1 MERRRFETLLV
12 VVRIVLDAVAI
23 NAAFV
28 LAWWIRFASG
38 WLEAPLGQQPLEP
51 YLRALIVITL
61 VWLLVFRAC
70 DMYRREAPRSAPDEF
85 YRVLIAATL
94 TMLGLMAMSFLYR
107 GHEFSR
113 LTILIAWVLSVLLA
127 AGLRGGLNAWVRH
140 YQKSRARRRRVAVIS
155 LPHAWSP
162 PGGEETESWADEVE
176 VVALVEVDAAEP
188 SGQLPDQVAEVVRLV
203 ETQAIEEVIVSR
215 AALPQAQLL
224 SLLQTCERHGVE
236 LGLLPDAVDVMI
248 RRGLPTEVAGRP
260 VVKLRESPLSGWNA
274 FVKRLMD
281 IFFSVI
287 GLILFAPLMLVI
299 TVLIRLSS
307 PGPAIYKQERMSLNG
322 QTFTLYKFRTMRPDA
337 EAETGPVW
345 TKPGDPRITP
355 LGHWLRRTS
364 FDELPQL
371 FNVLLGHMSLVGPR
385 PERPYFVNQ
394 FQQEVPRY
402 MDRHQVK
409 AGITGWAQI
418 NGQRGGESS
427 IEERTRYDLF
437 YVENWSLLFDFQIL
451 VKTIFEVL
459 FHKGAR

>member
-12 VVRIVLDAVAI
+12 VVRIILDVAAI

-38 WLEAPLGQQPLEP
+38 WLEVPLGQQPLEP

-61 VWLLVFRAC
+61 VWLLVFRSC
-70 DMYRREAPRSAPDEF
+70 DMYRRAEPRPAPDEF
-85 YRVLIAATL
+85 YRVFIAATL
-94 TMLGLMAMSFLYR
+94 TMLVLMAMSFLYR

-127 AGLRGGLNAWVRH
+127 AGLRGGLDAWARR
-140 YQKSRARRRRVAVIS
+140 YQRTRACRRRVAVIS
-155 LPHAWSP
+155 LPYAWSP
-162 PGGEETESWADEVE
+162 LSGEETESGADEVE
-176 VVALVEVDAAEP
+176 VVALVEMDPAEP
-188 SGQLPDQVAEVVRLV
+188 SEKLPARVAEVVRLV

-215 AALPQAQLL
+215 AVLPQAQLL

-236 LGLLPDAVDVMI
+236 LCLLPDAVDVMI

-274 FVKRLMD
+274 LVKRLID
-281 IFFSVI
+281 IFFSVV

-337 EAETGPVW
+337 EAETGPIW

-385 PERPYFVNQ
+385 PERPYFVDQ
-394 FQQEVPRY
+394 FQREVPRY

-418 NGQRGGESS
+418 NGQRGGEST

-437 YVENWSLLFDFQIL
+437 YVENWSLLFDLQIL
-451 VKTIFEVL
+451 VKTVFEVL
-459 FHKGAR
+459 FHKGAG